1 MKKEKLLHEG
11 KAKKIYATEDD
22 DYCIVEYKDTAT
34 AFDGL
39 KKEDLENKGILNN
52 AITTI
57 FFKLLE
63 EEGIPT
69 HFVKQL
75 NKRDMLVKRLEIIPV
90 EVVVRNIAAGSLA
103 KRLGMEEGLALKK
116 TVLELS
122 LKNDELHDPMLN
134 QYHVYAME
142 LAGPQELARM
152 EELALKINSCLVDY
166 LMSRDIVLVDFKL
179 EFGRHKNE
187 IILGDEISPDTCRFW
202 DAASSEKMDKD
213 RFRRDMGEVMEA
225 YQDVLSRLQQ
235 L

>member
-11 KAKKIYATEDD
+11 KAKKIYATADD

-39 KKEDLENKGILNN
+39 KKEDLESKGILNN

-69 HFVKQL
+69 HFVEQL
-75 NKRDMLVKRLEIIPV
+75 NERDMLVKRLEIIPV

-103 KRLGMEEGLALKK
+103 KRLGLEEGVPLSK

-134 QYHVYAME
+134 QYHVYALE
-142 LAGPQELARM
+142 LANPQELARM
-152 EELALKINSCLVDY
+152 EELALRINSFLVDY

-179 EFGRHKNE
+179 EFGRYKDE

-225 YQDVLSRLQQ
+225 YQEVLKRLQQ
-235 L
+235 

>member
-11 KAKKIYATEDD
+11 KAKKIYATADD

-39 KKEDLENKGILNN
+39 KKEDLESKGILNN

-69 HFVKQL
+69 HFVEQL
-75 NKRDMLVKRLEIIPV
+75 NERDMLVKRLEIIPV

-103 KRLGMEEGLALKK
+103 KRLGLEEGVPLSK

-134 QYHVYAME
+134 QYHVYALE
-142 LAGPQELARM
+142 LANPQELARM
-152 EELALKINSCLVDY
+152 EELALRINSFLVDY

-179 EFGRHKNE
+179 EFGRYKEE

-225 YQDVLSRLQQ
+225 YQEVLKRLQQ
-235 L
+235 